1 MIICERGIAMEGHG
15 EIWLWKVMWGDC
27 RGMRLWGHQGKLI
40 IFGKRVFSYWKKI
53 TIMDS
58 GRPSGMWIGGSTV
71 IVHT

>member
-1 MIICERGIAMEGHG
+1 MEGH
-15 EIWLWKVMWGDC
+15 VGDC

-40 IFGKRVFSYWKKI
+40 ILGKRVFSYWKKI